1 MWVAADQQILNGQ
14 AATLALTW
22 SGSDGEPASAPS
34 TPQVTVLRADGTTVV
49 SGAASGSGSSWTF
62 AVTAAQTA
70 DLDVWRVEWAAGTAV
85 QVTAVEIVGG
95 YYFTVA
101 EARSQDTALADTVT
115 YTAARI
121 LAGRAQ
127 VESEIEHAAAVAFV
141 PRFSTVTL
149 EGNGTATLVGPARP
163 REVRWGTIT
172 DGTTVTALSAED
184 LAGVT
189 LSPSGALT
197 WSAGSWPAGA
207 QITLGIEHGHD
218 RPHPKMVAAA
228 ITLLRVRLNTGSS
241 NFPDRAER
249 YQLSEGGM
257 MYLSMPGAFKIG
269 VPEVDAAIAT
279 YGVRVPA
286 VA

>member
-34 TPQVTVLRADGTTVV
+34 TPQVTVLRADGTTVT
-49 SGAASGSGSSWTF
+49 SGAASGAGSSWTF
-62 AVTAAQTA
+62 TVTAAHTA
-70 DLDVWRVEWAAGTAV
+70 DLDVWTVAWVAGTAT
-85 QVTAVEIVGG
+85 QTTAVEIVGG

-101 EARSQDTALADTVT
+101 EARAQDTALADTVT

-141 PRFSTVTL
+141 PRFSTIIL
-149 EGNGTATLVGPARP
+149 EGNGTATLLGPARP
-163 REVRWGTIT
+163 RRVRWATIT
-172 DGTTVTALSAED
+172 DGATVTALSAGD
-184 LAGVT
+184 LAGIT

-197 WSAGSWPAGA
+197 FAAGTWPAGA
-207 QITLGIEHGHD
+207 KVTLGIEHGHD
-218 RPHPKMVAAA
+218 RPHPKIVAAT
-228 ITLLRVRLNTGSS
+228 ITLLRVRLNTGAS

-257 MYLSMPGAFKIG
+257 MFLSMPGAFKIG